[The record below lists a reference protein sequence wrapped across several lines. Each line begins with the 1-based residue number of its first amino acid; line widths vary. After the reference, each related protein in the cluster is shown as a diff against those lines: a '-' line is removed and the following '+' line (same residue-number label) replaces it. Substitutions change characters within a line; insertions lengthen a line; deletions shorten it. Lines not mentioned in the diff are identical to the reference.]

1 MDVKYFTS
9 NFLEIRDTTGMS
21 LNSEQLRAVSIIDGP
36 LLILAGAGS
45 GKTHTL
51 TERVYSMIKEV

>member
-1 MDVKYFTS
+1 MSS
-9 NFLEIRDTTGMS
+9 N
-21 LNSEQLRAVSIIDGP
+21 LNTEQQRAVDIIDGP

-51 TERVYSMIKEV
+51 TERVHHMIHTV